1 MQTLD
6 QQTAIETAISILNE
20 ANPQQTGGK
29 WLENLTVDVGPF
41 IRDWNITQ
49 CWHWADWPEREQKL
63 PDTTRQDIG
72 IDVVALDQDGRY
84 IAIQCKSRQLD
95 EGGRGDSIDK
105 PEVDSFASISSDDFW
120 AERWIVTN
128 GDNPLGRNAMSAIPK
143 SRPIKVINIA
153 NDLVQQQGAFTD
165 EDCPHCEPNPDGEER
180 RQSKSCMQAEAVA
193 ESARILREHEQSES
207 GGLPTGQAR
216 GKIILPCGTGKTRI
230 SLRIVEELT
239 PTGELS
245 IVLCPSIALVAQIR
259 REYLQQ
265 ANAAIR
271 ALAVCSD
278 ETAGYDPKKESKR
291 NTANDPTLDNSNV
304 SATEVKGKVTTDP
317 TEISDWIRDGQGTGQ
332 VSVIFGTYQSGS
344 RIADALQE
352 TSVTAKVLVCDEAHR
367 TAGLRRKSKAK
378 NAKMS
383 EEEQR
388 VRDFTLCHDND
399 AFPTTYRVY
408 QTATPR
414 IYDTS
419 RVNRDQASD
428 WIVRSMDDEATFGV
442 ELYRKSYVE
451 AVSNQW
457 LADYRIIAV
466 GVNGPDEFRI
476 ANTLAGQTQ
485 SKGRNP
491 LTSAHFLRGLAFSL
505 AMGGATQQRGDGTV
519 PIKSCIAF
527 MNTVDK
533 SQNMAEALQTPAVR
547 NWLQGWLN
555 DNQEG
560 QSAASYTLEHL
571 DATSNVSARDNA
583 KRRLAEST
591 EDNPH
596 GIINVGIF
604 GEGTDSPTLNAVA
617 FLEARKSPID
627 VIQAVGRAM
636 RVADGKDMGY
646 IICPILIP
654 PNADPETWLSSS
666 NMEEG
671 WQELGQILL
680 ALRAHDQR
688 IEENLSELLH
698 LYIPKE
704 PESLRTIVAVATG
717 GEERRIHYREH
728 EGAPGEAEV
737 AVERVLDGK
746 STLTREFGPIT
757 ETTSTEPHVN
767 VPPLAPTLDGQPA
780 GGSDRNITDVQ
791 AQPHQTPPSE
801 PTQIIAGKKNDDG
814 SNELRLDTVVR
825 TKPAA
830 HEIRGKVDVRKSKDK
845 ARNMINKGEGQRI
858 PTTKEKSQRPT
869 RAERADQSAMQMLLL
884 SGMDQQGDAIRMN
897 LLAKSGLVDNR
908 VVRDLNILETS
919 VREAAHALRNDE
931 LQLALD
937 HHFGL
942 DNLKDDNRKS
952 QADGCTIAALLL
964 MNAAMLHQRIAN
976 GTWLSG
982 ISDLQTVKN
991 DVNVVRRV
999 RREWGRILTHDFR
1012 PVLEPAVGVID
1023 AVEDTGKLAG
1033 LEKALRH
1040 IAAEAERIAETYADM
1055 GADHAG
1061 PLFNR
1066 VMGNQASDGAFFTR
1080 PVAASIA
1087 ARLTLDACGD
1097 QDWTDPEIWKE
1108 HKTVD
1113 LACGSGTLLAA
1124 MLTDMKRRAREQGAS
1139 ETQLTE
1145 LQKLAVEETV
1155 KGLEINPVSLQ
1166 LAASQLTA
1174 GNHDI
1179 RYRRMGLH
1187 LMPYGPSPD
1196 DPTRVSVGTLEL
1208 LGQKAIVARD
1218 GELNLPDN
1226 QINSR
1231 IVWDQP
1237 DDAELE
1243 DAVDAVKDA
1252 RIVIMNPPFSSRKKM
1267 GEKFP
1272 QEIKTQLQRRTD
1284 AMERFLTNSDGEM
1297 IDFTDKNAL
1306 EALFTALAD
1315 KCVQDPSGI
1324 LTMINPTVALCAPSA
1339 LKKRRILARRFHI
1352 DTVITSHLPGQINL
1366 SQNTG
1371 INESIV
1377 VARRQQEPRPPTRFI
1392 SLDRMPTDE
1401 SEVVDLHI
1409 SLSACHEGEITD
1421 GWGTVSYW
1429 PAERMEEGDWTPA
1442 VWRSPELAEAAHTL
1456 SNNTELRRIDEKN
1469 TTRTTLQELY
1479 ASCKHAEAHQL
1490 GSFPVLASKGSE
1502 GQMTI
1507 QSTPDE
1513 QWMPKNAD
1521 EARRMANGGT
1531 YPEAD
1536 KILQKAGYLLI
1547 THGQRTTT
1555 ARVTAVAAEK
1565 KHVGTGWM
1573 PVLEPSQE
1581 EAKALAVFLNSTAG
1595 RLQIMR
1601 NPGTTIE
1608 FPLYN
1613 PADIGTVRIPDV
1625 KDTRIRQTLADC
1637 WERTKDMPVPQF
1649 RDGECE
1655 VRRLWD
1661 EAVAEAMDWDADELA
1676 RLRHLLHQE
1685 PHVRGLGYNQYADAL
1700 DEDYTSPP
1708 VDRETFESLADEWE
1722 RDRPRGVDIAQ
1733 MTRHPAYQQIIA
1745 MGEPAVPWLLNRLA
1759 TKPDHWFI
1767 ALSTITGAKPVPPE
1781 SRGRVKEMVQAW
1793 LEWGR
1798 QNAYELT
1805 SSDVD

>member
-6 QQTAIETAISILNE
+6 QQTTIETAIAILAE

-41 IRDWNITQ
+41 IRDWNISQ
-49 CWHWADWPEREQKL
+49 CWHWAEWPERELKQ
-63 PDTTRQDIG
+63 PQSTGQDTG
-72 IDVVALDQDGRY
+72 IDVVAVNRDGEY
-84 IAIQCKSRQLD
+84 VAIQCKSRQLD
-95 EGGRGDSIDK
+95 ENGRGDSIDK
-105 PEVDSFASISSDDFW
+105 PEIDSFASASSDDFW
-120 AERWIVTN
+120 LERWIVTN
-128 GDNPLGRNAMSAIPK
+128 GDNPLGRNAMSAVPK

-165 EDCPHCEPNPDGEER
+165 EKCPHCEHNPDGEER
-180 RQSKSCMQAEAVA
+180 RQSKSCMQAEAIANSV
-193 ESARILREHEQSES
+193 RILREHEQSES

-265 ANAAIR
+265 ANTAIR

-278 ETAGYDPKKESKR
+278 DTAGYDPKKESTR

-317 TEISDWIRDGQGTGQ
+317 AEISDWIRDGQSTGQ

-344 RIADALQE
+344 RIAEALQE

-367 TAGLRRKSKAK
+367 TAGLRRKGKAK
-378 NAKMS
+378 STEMS
-383 EEEQR
+383 EQEQR

-399 AFPTTYRVY
+399 AFPATYRVY

-419 RVNRDQASD
+419 RVNQNHDSD
-428 WIVRSMDDEATFGV
+428 WIVRSMDDEGTFGV

-451 AVSNQW
+451 SVSNKW

-466 GVNGPDEFRI
+466 GVNGPDEYRI
-476 ANTLAGQTQ
+476 ANTLAGETQ

-491 LTSAHFLRGLAFSL
+491 LTSSHFLRGLAFSL
-505 AMGGATQQRGDGTV
+505 TMGGATQQRGNGTV

-533 SQNMAEALQTPAVR
+533 SQNMADALQTPAVR

-555 DNQEG
+555 DHQEG
-560 QSAASYTLEHL
+560 QTAASYTLEHL
-571 DATSNVSARDNA
+571 DATSNVTARDNA

-636 RVADGKDMGY
+636 RVADGKEMGY

-654 PNADPETWLSSS
+654 PNADPERWLSSS

-688 IEENLSELLH
+688 IEDNLSELLH
-698 LYIPKE
+698 LYIPKA
-704 PESLRTIVAVATG
+704 PESLRTIIAVATG
-717 GEERRIHYREH
+717 GEEKRIHYRQH
-728 EGAPGEAEV
+728 EGAPGEAQD

-746 STLTREFGPIT
+746 STLTREFRPIT
-757 ETTSTEPHVN
+757 ETTSTEQVVN
-767 VPPLAPTLDGQPA
+767 VPPLAPTVDGQPA
-780 GGSDRNITDVQ
+780 GGSDRNIADVR
-791 AQPHQTPPSE
+791 AQPYQTPPSE

-814 SNELRLDTVVR
+814 SNELRMDTVVR

-830 HEIRGKVDVRKSKDK
+830 HEIRGMVDVRKSKDK

-858 PTTKEKSQRPT
+858 PTTKEKAQRPT
-869 RAERADQSAMQMLLL
+869 RAERADQSTMQMLLL

-931 LQLALD
+931 HQPALD

-982 ISDLQTVKN
+982 ISDLEAVKN

-1012 PVLEPAVGVID
+1012 PVLEPAVGIID

-1097 QDWTDPEIWKE
+1097 VDWTNPSVWRE

-1174 GNHDI
+1174 GNQDI

-1196 DPTRVSVGTLEL
+1196 DPRRVSVGTLEL

-1218 GELNLPDN
+1218 GELNLHDN
-1226 QINSR
+1226 QINSQ
-1231 IVWDQP
+1231 IVWNQP

-1252 RIVIMNPPFSSRKKM
+1252 RIVIMNPPFSNRSKM

-1272 QEIKTQLQRRTD
+1272 KEIQQALRSRAD
-1284 AMERFLTNSDGEM
+1284 DMERMLVSADPGLMEFG
-1297 IDFTDKNAL
+1297 DKNSIRP
-1306 EALFTALAD
+1306 LFVALAGHCSRPD
-1315 KCVQDPSGI
+1315 AI
-1324 LTMINPTVALCAPSA
+1324 LTMIEPTIALSTTSG
-1339 LKKRRILARRFHI
+1339 LKERQILAERYHI
-1352 DTVITSHLPGQINL
+1352 HTVLTGRWPREFTL
-1366 SQNTG
+1366 SQNVEIDECMVIAVRHSG
-1371 INESIV
+1371 N
-1377 VARRQQEPRPPTRFI
+1377 RPPTRFVH
-1392 SLDRMPTDE
+1392 LDRMPHDE
-1401 SEVVDLHI
+1401 DEVAELHQALQDAAP
-1409 SLSACHEGEITD
+1409 SLLTD
-1421 GWGTVSYW
+1421 GWGEVSEW
-1429 PAERMEEGDWTPA
+1429 PPERIAQGDWTPA
-1442 VWRSPELAEAAHTL
+1442 IWRSPELAEPAWYYANHADL
-1456 SNNTELRRIDEKN
+1456 ISINTADQSAQETGRLLR
-1469 TTRTTLQELY
+1469 
-1479 ASCKHAEAHQL
+1479 
-1490 GSFPVLASKGSE
+1490 GSFEPTAAGTPGSFAILKSKGADA
-1502 GQMTI
+1502 QTRI
-1507 QSTPDE
+1507 QSQPDE
-1513 QWMPKNAD
+1513 WWIPKNRD
-1521 EARRMANGGT
+1521 EEKRRLNGGV
-1531 YPEAD
+1531 YPEAER
-1536 KILQKAGYLLI
+1536 ILKKAGHLLM
-1547 THGQRTTT
+1547 TAGQDSKTGRLT
-1555 ARVTAVAAEK
+1555 ATAGDICY
-1565 KHVGTGWM
+1565 VGNGWM
-1573 PVLEPSQE
+1573 PITGMSPA
-1581 EAKALAVFLNSTAG
+1581 EAKASAVFVNSTAG
-1595 RLQIMR
+1595 RLQLMR
-1601 NPGTTIE
+1601 NPGKKIP
-1608 FPLYN
+1608 FPTYSVKE
-1613 PADIGTVRIPDV
+1613 ADRIRIPNV
-1625 KDTRIRQTLADC
+1625 KDDRIRGILADC

-1661 EAVAEAMDWDADELA
+1661 EAVAETMDWDAGELA
-1676 RLRHLLHQE
+1676 RLRHLLNQE
-1685 PHVRGLGYNQYADAL
+1685 PHVRGLGYNQYADEL
-1700 DEDYTSPP
+1700 DDDFATPP
-1708 VDRETFESLADEWE
+1708 LHLETFEVLADE
-1722 RDRPRGVDIAQ
+1722 
-1733 MTRHPAYQQIIA
+1733 
-1745 MGEPAVPWLLNRLA
+1745 
-1759 TKPDHWFI
+1759 
-1767 ALSTITGAKPVPPE
+1767 
-1781 SRGRVKEMVQAW
+1781 
-1793 LEWGR
+1793 
-1798 QNAYELT
+1798 
-1805 SSDVD
+1805 

>member
-6 QQTAIETAISILNE
+6 QQTAIETAIAILNE

-41 IRDWNITQ
+41 IRDWNIAQ
-49 CWHWADWPEREQKL
+49 CWHWAEWPEREQKL

-95 EGGRGDSIDK
+95 EEGRGDSIDK
-105 PEVDSFASISSDDFW
+105 PEIDSFASISSALLW
-120 AERWIVTN
+120 SERWIVTN
-128 GDNPLGRNAMSAIPK
+128 GDNPLGPNAMNSVPK
-143 SRPIKVINIA
+143 SNPIKVINIA
-153 NDLVQQQGAFTD
+153 NDLAQQHGAFTD
-165 EDCPHCEPNPDGEER
+165 ENCPHCEPNPDGEER
-180 RQSKSCMQAEAVA
+180 RQSKSCMQAVAIA
-193 ESARILREHEQSES
+193 ESVRILKEHEQSET

-239 PTGELS
+239 PTGDLS

-265 ANAAIR
+265 ANTDIR

-278 ETAGYDPKKESKR
+278 ETAGYDPKKESTR

-304 SATEVKGKVTTDP
+304 SATEVKGKVTTNP
-317 TEISDWIRDGQGTGQ
+317 TEISDWIRDEQATGQ

-344 RIADALQE
+344 RIAEALQE

-367 TAGLRRKSKAK
+367 TAGLRRKGKAK
-378 NAKMS
+378 RTEMS

-388 VRDFTLCHDND
+388 IRDFTLCHDND
-399 AFPTTYRVY
+399 AFPATYRVY

-419 RVNRDQASD
+419 RVNQDQASD
-428 WIVRSMDDEATFGV
+428 WIVRSMDDPDTFGV

-451 AVSNQW
+451 AVSNKW

-466 GVNGPDEFRI
+466 GVNGPDEYRI

-505 AMGGATQQRGDGTV
+505 AMGGATQQRDDGTV

-533 SQNMAEALQTPAVR
+533 SQNMAEDLQTPAVR
-547 NWLQGWLN
+547 NWLQSWLN
-555 DNQEG
+555 DHQEG
-560 QSAASYTLEHL
+560 QTAANYTLEHL

-583 KRRLAEST
+583 KRRLAEAT

-654 PNADPETWLSSS
+654 PNADPERWLSSS

-698 LYIPKE
+698 LYIPKA

-717 GEERRIHYREH
+717 GEEKRIHYREH
-728 EGAPGEAEV
+728 EGAPGEAED

-746 STLTREFGPIT
+746 STLTTEFRPIT
-757 ETTSTEPHVN
+757 ETTSTEPAGN
-767 VPPLAPTLDGQPA
+767 VPAAAASADEEPA
-780 GGSDRNITDVQ
+780 DGSDRNIADVR
-791 AQPHQTPPSE
+791 AQPYQTPPSE
-801 PTQIIAGKKNDDG
+801 PTRIIAGKKNDDG
-814 SNELRLDTVVR
+814 SNELRMDTVVR
-825 TKPAA
+825 AKPAA

-858 PTTKEKSQRPT
+858 PSNKEKPKRPT
-869 RAERADQSAMQMLLL
+869 RAERADTAMQLRL
-884 SGMDQQGDAIRMN
+884 SELEDEGNAIRMN

-908 VVRDLNILETS
+908 VVRDLNVLETS

-931 LQLALD
+931 LQPALD

-982 ISDLQTVKN
+982 VSDLDTVKN

-1012 PVLEPAVGVID
+1012 PVLEPAVGIID

-1097 QDWTDPEIWKE
+1097 VDWTDPSVWSE

-1139 ETQLTE
+1139 ERQITE
-1145 LQKLAVEETV
+1145 LQKLAVEETI

-1174 GNHDI
+1174 GNQDI

-1208 LGQKAIVARD
+1208 LGQKAIVARE

-1226 QINSR
+1226 QINSQ
-1231 IVWDQP
+1231 IVWNQP

-1243 DAVDAVKDA
+1243 DAVDAAKDA
-1252 RIVIMNPPFSSRKKM
+1252 RIVIMNPPFSSRSKM

-1272 QEIKTQLQRRTD
+1272 TGIQQALRTRVD
-1284 AMERFLTNSDGEM
+1284 HMERILVKCRWWHDGIRGKEFCRASFRSSGGPLRQAEWWRSSDGR
-1297 IDFTDKNAL
+1297 THHSTYH
-1306 EALFTALAD
+1306 LFRPERT
-1315 KCVQDPSGI
+1315 S
-1324 LTMINPTVALCAPSA
+1324 
-1339 LKKRRILARRFHI
+1339 
-1352 DTVITSHLPGQINL
+1352 DTG
-1366 SQNTG
+1366 
-1371 INESIV
+1371 
-1377 VARRQQEPRPPTRFI
+1377 A
-1392 SLDRMPTDE
+1392 
-1401 SEVVDLHI
+1401 
-1409 SLSACHEGEITD
+1409 
-1421 GWGTVSYW
+1421 
-1429 PAERMEEGDWTPA
+1429 
-1442 VWRSPELAEAAHTL
+1442 TL
-1456 SNNTELRRIDEKN
+1456 SHPHSAYRPLAPRI
-1469 TTRTTLQELY
+1469 
-1479 ASCKHAEAHQL
+1479 H
-1490 GSFPVLASKGSE
+1490 
-1502 GQMTI
+1502 
-1507 QSTPDE
+1507 
-1513 QWMPKNAD
+1513 
-1521 EARRMANGGT
+1521 
-1531 YPEAD
+1531 
-1536 KILQKAGYLLI
+1536 
-1547 THGQRTTT
+1547 
-1555 ARVTAVAAEK
+1555 
-1565 KHVGTGWM
+1565 
-1573 PVLEPSQE
+1573 LEP
-1581 EAKALAVFLNSTAG
+1581 
-1595 RLQIMR
+1595 
-1601 NPGTTIE
+1601 
-1608 FPLYN
+1608 
-1613 PADIGTVRIPDV
+1613 
-1625 KDTRIRQTLADC
+1625 
-1637 WERTKDMPVPQF
+1637 ER
-1649 RDGECE
+1649 RD
-1655 VRRLWD
+1655 
-1661 EAVAEAMDWDADELA
+1661 
-1676 RLRHLLHQE
+1676 
-1685 PHVRGLGYNQYADAL
+1685 
-1700 DEDYTSPP
+1700 
-1708 VDRETFESLADEWE
+1708 
-1722 RDRPRGVDIAQ
+1722 
-1733 MTRHPAYQQIIA
+1733 
-1745 MGEPAVPWLLNRLA
+1745 
-1759 TKPDHWFI
+1759 
-1767 ALSTITGAKPVPPE
+1767 
-1781 SRGRVKEMVQAW
+1781 
-1793 LEWGR
+1793 
-1798 QNAYELT
+1798 
-1805 SSDVD
+1805 